1 MNEWSYV
8 DGRHDETLKSKYEW
22 YIKEVGMKVQRKENP
37 WVRYVVIEE
46 SPSYYIVQDV
56 LGLATLP
63 KADYEPVQEWV
74 DVTQQCSLLEDGY
87 GRYSLFHNG
96 CAVEASNKRY
106 RVTKNGVVVY
116 KVEMKQ

>member
-1 MNEWSYV
+1 VSDFGWWAEQA
-8 DGRHDETLKSKYEW
+8 
-22 YIKEVGMKVQRKENP
+22 KEGVMKVQRRSGSEYGRKWE
-37 WVRYVVIEE
+37 VVEE
-46 SPSYYIVQDV
+46 SPNHYIVSDGSPNGE
-56 LGLATLP
+56 GLAYCLR
-63 KADYEPVQEWV
+63 KRDYEPVQEWV

-116 KVEMKQ
+116 KVEVKR

>member
-1 MNEWSYV
+1 
-8 DGRHDETLKSKYEW
+8 
-22 YIKEVGMKVQRKENP
+22 MKVQRKENP

-106 RVTKNGVVVY
+106 RVTMNGVVVY
-116 KVEMKQ
+116 KVEVKR